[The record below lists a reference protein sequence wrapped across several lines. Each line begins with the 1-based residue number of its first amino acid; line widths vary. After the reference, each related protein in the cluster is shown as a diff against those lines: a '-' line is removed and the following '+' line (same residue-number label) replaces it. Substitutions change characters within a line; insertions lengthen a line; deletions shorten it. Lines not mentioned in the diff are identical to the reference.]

1 MPLLN
6 DDYTKTEKIN
16 GVIYNMSPSGGFA
29 HGQVNGNIYHELR
42 IQLKGSVCTV
52 SVENLDLY
60 LSDEEYAIPD
70 IMLEDD
76 TENSDYNADTVITL
90 KAMPN
95 ISIALKDIFEGI

>member
-16 GVIYNMSPSGGFA
+16 GVIYNMPPSGGFA

-60 LSDEEYAIPD
+60 LSDEEYVIPD
-70 IMLEDD
+70 IMLVKVQLEKLCLIVQ
-76 TENSDYNADTVITL
+76 AIILITQYQ
-90 KAMPN
+90 
-95 ISIALKDIFEGI
+95 